1 MFIAIE
7 WTSANFH
14 AWLLDAAGQVTDE
27 RKSARGVNTIRDG
40 AFAAALREEVGDW
53 LDQATAIM
61 LSGMVTSRTGW
72 VESPFAPAPAGLDEI
87 FASALVQTH
96 DGLPPLYFLPGVSQQ
111 SPLPDVMRGEELS
124 LLGTDAPADGLF
136 ILPGAH
142 TKWVRKEAGRIAAI
156 TTYLSGEILSLLKKD
171 SIISRLMPADYTP
184 HPGAFRRGVA
194 MVDDADIGGGLL
206 RRVFSA
212 RSLVL
217 FDQLQPAEIAD
228 YLAGMF
234 IAAEIREAAGA
245 VDGPVLLV
253 GNAQVATSYE
263 MALSELRIPCR
274 RIQLDSAQAFSALA
288 VRIAKSKSV
297 SR

>member
-14 AWLLDAAGQVTDE
+14 AWLLDASGQVTDE

-40 AFAAALREEVGDW
+40 AFAAALREELGDW
-53 LDQATAIM
+53 LAGAAGII

-72 VESPFAPAPAGLDEI
+72 VESPFAPVPAGLNEI
-87 FASALVQTH
+87 AGAALVQ
-96 DGLPPLYFLPGVSQQ
+96 DVDDLPPLYFLPGVSQQ
-111 SPLPDVMRGEELS
+111 LPLPDVMRGEELS
-124 LLGTDAPADGLF
+124 LLGADAPADGVF

-142 TKWVRKEAGRIAAI
+142 TKWVRKQAGKITAI
-156 TTYLSGEILSLLKKD
+156 TTYLSGEILNLLKKD
-171 SIISRLMPADYTP
+171 SIISRLMPAEYTP
-184 HPGAFRRGVA
+184 HPEAFRRGVA

-234 IAAEIREAAGA
+234 IAAEIREAASA

-253 GNAQVATSYE
+253 GNAPVAMSYE
-263 MALSELRIPCR
+263 VALSELGVPCR
-274 RIQLDSAQAFSALA
+274 RIQLDSAQAFAALA
-288 VRIAKSKSV
+288 VRIANKG
-297 SR
+297 

>member
-14 AWLLDAAGQVTDE
+14 AWLLDASGQVTDE

-40 AFAAALREEVGDW
+40 AFGVALCDEVGDW
-53 LDQATAIM
+53 LDTATAIL

-111 SPLPDVMRGEELS
+111 LPLPDVMRGEELS
-124 LLGTDAPADGLF
+124 LLGADAPTDGVF

-142 TKWVRKEAGRIAAI
+142 TKWVRKEAGQIVAI
-156 TTYLSGEILSLLKKD
+156 TTYLSGEILNLLKKD
-171 SIISRLMPADYTP
+171 SIISRLMPAEYTP
-184 HPGAFRRGVA
+184 HPEAFRRGVA
-194 MVDDADIGGGLL
+194 MVDDTDIGGGLL

-253 GNAQVATSYE
+253 GNAPVAASYE
-263 MALSELRIPCR
+263 MALSELRVPCR
-274 RIQLDSAQAFSALA
+274 RIQLNSAQAFSALA
-288 VRIAKSKSV
+288 VRIANNG
-297 SR
+297 